1 MINQAFNSEMA
12 LVEGSFCCKTP
23 SSWRVWRI
31 SHAREFPNV
40 WSMQR
45 LLGGAFGTF
54 EVTHDCT
61 DLTSASFLNKVGKKT
76 ECVMRISTVGGET
89 GSADTARDVHG
100 FAMKLY
106 TDQGNQDFVFNNTP
120 VFFIRDPQKF
130 PSLNHSHKR
139 HPATNLPDATM
150 VGVMELHWRTWL
162 TSLVLGDGSF
172 KYVKFHVKTTIGVKN
187 LTREEATK
195 LAGENPDH
203 LVQDMYEAIDRGDHP
218 VWNVF
223 VQVMDP
229 KEAENY
235 KWNIFDMTKVWPHTD
250 FPLRQ
255 IGRLTLNR
263 NPKNYFVDIEQASF
277 SPSTMVPG
285 IAPSADLM
293 LQARMFSYPDAQRY
307 RLGVNYQQLPV
318 NSARAPVHCPFE
330 RSGAMN
336 FGSNYGD
343 EPNYVGSS
351 LKPNTFAKSSNG
363 AGPVSSTFTE
373 HEKWIGKV
381 CSYASGVDEKDYEQ
395 AAGLWKVLGREEG
408 HQDRLVGNVAAS
420 VSQIKHAQ
428 LRKRVYEMFSRVDGD
443 LGKRLEMETEANLA

>member
-1 MINQAFNSEMA
+1 MPC
-12 LVEGSFCCKTP
+12 LVLLQDTQLLESLAHF
-23 SSWRVWRI
+23 
-31 SHAREFPNV
+31 ARERIPE
-40 WSMQR
+40 R
-45 LLGGAFGTF
+45 AFGTF

-61 DLTSASFLNKVGKKT
+61 DLTSASFLNQVGKKT

-106 TDQGNQDFVFNNTP
+106 TDQGNQDFVFNNTVS
-120 VFFIRDPQKF
+120 VFGCWADCDADDSFHTGAQESIHQLMVLFSDRGTPA
-130 PSLNHSHKR
+130 SLR
-139 HPATNLPDATM
+139 HMNGYSGHTYK
-150 VGVMELHWRTWL
+150 L
-162 TSLVLGDGSF
+162 TKEDGSF

-203 LVQDMYEAIDRGDHP
+203 LVQDMYEAIERGDHP

-229 KEAENY
+229 KQAENY

-351 LKPNTFAKSSNG
+351 LQPNTFAKASNG
-363 AGPVSSTFTE
+363 AGPVSSTITE
-373 HEKWIGKV
+373 HEEWIGKV
-381 CSYASGVDEKDYEQ
+381 CSYASGVEDKDYEQ

-408 HQDRLVGNVAAS
+408 HQDRFVGNVAS
-420 VSQIKHAQ
+420 NVRQIKHAQ
-428 LRKRVYEMFSRVDGD
+428 LRKRVYEMFSRVDRD
-443 LGKRLEMETEANLA
+443 LGKRIEKETEATLA